1 MSLEYYLDIS
11 RNLFLICHDI
21 LTKMCNEEELKK
33 LIADL
38 WKHHLKQNSSFL
50 TGSSFFY
57 NANLQN
63 FLNKTCLLPPSFP
76 GLQSQIWHLNM
87 HFMPLIPFYTF
98 IMKFW
103 IFQIKYLQS
112 RDSGMYE
119 CQVSTQPVRSFF
131 VRLNILGKPQVNTT
145 YFAYLAIFHCLQW
158 DILWESS
165 FCQSQFFF
173 NMDLLMLPQIL
184 SLR

>member
-76 GLQSQIWHLNM
+76 GLQSTFSNLTFKYALYATYSILYIYNEILNFSDKIFAISRQRNVRM
-87 HFMPLIPFYTF
+87 SGVYT
-98 IMKFW
+98 
-103 IFQIKYLQS
+103 
-112 RDSGMYE
+112 
-119 CQVSTQPVRSFF
+119 T
-131 VRLNILGKPQVNTT
+131 
-145 YFAYLAIFHCLQW
+145 
-158 DILWESS
+158 SS
-165 FCQSQFFF
+165 KLFCQTQHSW
-173 NMDLLMLPQIL
+173 
-184 SLR
+184 